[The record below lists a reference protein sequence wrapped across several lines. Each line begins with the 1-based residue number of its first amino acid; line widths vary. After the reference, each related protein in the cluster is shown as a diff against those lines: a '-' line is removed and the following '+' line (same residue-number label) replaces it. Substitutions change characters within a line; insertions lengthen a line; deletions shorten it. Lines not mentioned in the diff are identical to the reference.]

1 MSLDSGRATDRVSPP
16 KRGFPFPNMLHICV
30 YFRIS
35 IYNNKRQFNQSYP
48 HKQLASIHAP
58 LSFTPLCASV
68 CATVLA
74 AVCVLSVA
82 AAIQAHRPRLAR
94 EHHIWFEHTL
104 RSMATGLLRG
114 RTVRAV
120 VCMLVTLLV
129 LEHTSTSGI
138 AIVFSTP
145 KAIDQ
150 LPNDLHLTQVG

>member
-1 MSLDSGRATDRVSPP
+1 
-16 KRGFPFPNMLHICV
+16 MLHIYV

-114 RTVRAV
+114 RTEQLYAGYLACARAH
-120 VCMLVTLLV
+120 
-129 LEHTSTSGI
+129 EHFWNRNR
-138 AIVFSTP
+138 VFNS
-145 KAIDQ
+145 KD
-150 LPNDLHLTQVG
+150 H